1 MEYQQNKFKAFF
13 QVYLKFF
20 KGIRKVGID
29 GIWTSVGRA
38 KCDFLE
44 KKIKL
49 DRTDDTIHDMSYI
62 GYHNTLD
69 LHITQQVG
77 K

>member
-1 MEYQQNKFKAFF
+1 MGSMGSGRA
-13 QVYLKFF
+13 
-20 KGIRKVGID
+20 
-29 GIWTSVGRA
+29 SGRA
-38 KCDFLE
+38 KCDFLK

-49 DRTDDTIHDMSYI
+49 DRTDVTIHDMSYI
-62 GYHNTLD
+62 GYHNALD